1 MSEQAATAATE
12 NPAGRGARA
21 AARRMTAAHG
31 AHLEAQVEAAL
42 HVRGAGTGREAGPGT
57 GQGTG
62 PGGGA
67 GSGQY
72 LDVDP
77 FALGSLIVSVA
88 SLAWTI
94 YQDLRTR
101 APSPSRSVIARR
113 VRIELPADGRTAPE
127 ERDRIIDIVV
137 EEVTRDAEDGTQ
149 G

>member
-1 MSEQAATAATE
+1 MSERTAATE

-21 AARRMTAAHG
+21 AARRMAATHG
-31 AHLEAQVEAAL
+31 AQLEAQVEAAL
-42 HVRGAGTGREAGPGT
+42 HAQGAGAG
-57 GQGTG
+57 
-62 PGGGA
+62 A
-67 GSGQY
+67 RAGQY

-77 FALGSLIVSVA
+77 LALGSLIVSVA
-88 SLAWTI
+88 SLAWTV

-101 APSPSRSVIARR
+101 TPSPSRPVIARR

-137 EEVTRDAEDGTQ
+137 EEVTRDAGDGEQ